1 MKQTKVLFIICLMLI
16 VFNFNS
22 FSQQTLP
29 EVTVVSMNYKYLKS
43 VQDNEAAQP
52 VKLLEHYAA
61 SFDIKN
67 SDFYEQEYENY
78 FVSFYIP
85 DGEIL
90 AFYDKDGKV
99 INTAEKYKNVK
110 LPANVRTAV
119 AEKYPNWSL
128 AKDVYIV
135 NYYSKDNSSKKIYKM
150 LLENG
155 TKRLR
160 IKANDKGQIID

>member
-1 MKQTKVLFIICLMLI
+1 MKQTKVPLIIALTLFA
-16 VFNFNS
+16 FNFNS

-29 EVTVVSMNYKYLKS
+29 EVTIVSMNYKYLKS

-61 SFDIKN
+61 TYDIKS

-90 AFYDKDGKV
+90 AFYDKDGK
-99 INTAEKYKNVK
+99 ITNTAEKYKNVK
-110 LPANVRTAV
+110 LPADVRKAV
-119 AEKYPNWSL
+119 AERYPNWTI
-128 AKDVYIV
+128 AKDIYLV
-135 NYYSKDNSSKKIYKM
+135 NYYAKDNSSKKIYKM

-155 TKRLR
+155 NKRMR
-160 IKANDKGQIID
+160 VKANDMGQFID